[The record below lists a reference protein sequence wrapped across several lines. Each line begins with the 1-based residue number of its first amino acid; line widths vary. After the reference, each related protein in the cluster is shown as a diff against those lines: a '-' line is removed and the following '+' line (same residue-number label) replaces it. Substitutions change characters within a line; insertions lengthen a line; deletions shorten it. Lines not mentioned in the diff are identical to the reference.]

1 MTTYPVEF
9 HRRLEQKW
17 ESRIDQFS
25 RLRVQCPHRDVPM
38 MTMMM
43 GMQTVSK
50 SIGESLGWRRPEGT
64 YNDRHFIEAAAF
76 PDVTEKEEI
85 ACP

>member
-1 MTTYPVEF
+1 MATYPVEF

-25 RLRVQCPHRDVPM
+25 RSRVQCPPP
-38 MTMMM
+38 
-43 GMQTVSK
+43 
-50 SIGESLGWRRPEGT
+50 RRPNDDDDDGDADGFKIHRGVLGLEEAEGT

-76 PDVTEKEEI
+76 PM
-85 ACP
+85 

>member
-1 MTTYPVEF
+1 MGKS
-9 HRRLEQKW
+9 HRSIL
-17 ESRIDQFS
+17 S
-25 RLRVQCPHRDVPM
+25 VTGTVPPPRRPNDDDDD
-38 MTMMM
+38 

>member
-1 MTTYPVEF
+1 
-9 HRRLEQKW
+9 
-17 ESRIDQFS
+17 
-25 RLRVQCPHRDVPM
+25 
-38 MTMMM
+38 
-43 GMQTVSK
+43 MQTVSK

>member
-1 MTTYPVEF
+1 
-9 HRRLEQKW
+9 
-17 ESRIDQFS
+17 
-25 RLRVQCPHRDVPM
+25 M

-43 GMQTVSK
+43 MGIQTVSK

-76 PDVTEKEEI
+76 PDVTEKENSLPI
-85 ACP
+85 AFGQRE